1 MLVVLQER
9 ARLGRHERKGDNGGD
24 VHMDEDIQVD
34 RLSRSRE
41 SSVHDCIP
49 RSYIF

>member
-24 VHMDEDIQVD
+24 VHMDEDSGGSFVEE
-34 RLSRSRE
+34 SRVE
-41 SSVHDCIP
+41 
-49 RSYIF
+49 RS